1 MNPAPPARPPPTP
14 KKEVQL
20 QGPRPSPLRV
30 NKDSV
35 KIKKPPP
42 HPHPHPHPAYTQHP
56 HPPPQPVV
64 IYSVSPKVIH
74 ATENEFM
81 SLVQRLTG
89 PSTSPPS
96 SSADGLSP
104 AARLASVH
112 KTSPNSSTSD
122 YNKVVAGAATTS
134 TSIDDDFMTSIF
146 NNLEAQGG
154 GGGGGSVQLD
164 EMGQFPG
171 ILSPAPASLPAVP
184 SGLFSHQHQHDV
196 ISSPMF
202 NNWMGMANSPG
213 PASALVSP
221 SPCSWDLFN
230 HFLHYV

>member
-1 MNPAPPARPPPTP
+1 MNPARPPPAP
-14 KKEVQL
+14 KKEIQL
-20 QGPRPSPLRV
+20 QGPRPSPLKV

-42 HPHPHPHPAYTQHP
+42 HPPPHPASTQHP
-56 HPPPQPVV
+56 PPPPPPPPHPQPVV

-74 ATENEFM
+74 TTENEFM

-89 PSTSPPS
+89 PSTPSPS
-96 SSADGLSP
+96 SSSPDGLSP

-112 KTSPNSSTSD
+112 KTSPNSTSGH
-122 YNKVVAGAATTS
+122 NKPVTT
-134 TSIDDDFMTSIF
+134 DDDFMTSIF
-146 NNLEAQGG
+146 NNPEDQG

-171 ILSPAPASLPAVP
+171 ILSPPPASLPAVT
-184 SGLFSHQHQHDV
+184 SGFFSQHHQHDV
-196 ISSPMF
+196 ISSPMS
-202 NNWMGMANSPG
+202 NNWMGMAFSPG
-213 PASALVSP
+213 PSSALISP

-230 HFLHYV
+230 NFLHYF